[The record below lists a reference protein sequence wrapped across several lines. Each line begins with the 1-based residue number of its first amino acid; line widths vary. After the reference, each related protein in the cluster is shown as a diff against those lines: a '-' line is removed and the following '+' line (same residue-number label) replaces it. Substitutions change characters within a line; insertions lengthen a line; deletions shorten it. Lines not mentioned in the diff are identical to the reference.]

1 MSKATEVFNEYEEK
15 LFLDLTEDE
24 SYIKKFKFLPQ
35 QQFLLQFYGLKQQVL
50 QRQWKRRKCWVQ
62 CWPDPKKMNSL
73 ALLKSDSLLAFI
85 RSDETEEG

>member
-50 QRQWKRRKCWVQ
+50 QRQ
-62 CWPDPKKMNSL
+62 
-73 ALLKSDSLLAFI
+73 
-85 RSDETEEG
+85 